1 MNKLYSL
8 AQILVDKYNVENDC
22 NLKIQRHSENGFSLP
37 YIHSD
42 KIYIDKSVHVWLAL
56 YFFGNPNL
64 FIYYRLLK
72 GMLDFN
78 NADGASK
85 LLELI
90 KDEYHSSSERFHY
103 LLSQDPEWITVMVMT
118 ITLHEL
124 AHHKFKEDKTS
135 YQLFVSEA
143 KNFLQNRPFKMS
155 KDYVPNAD
163 FKEVGISFEEIR
175 NFAEEAYDVIIED
188 DLENENFLEELAA
201 DSFVFNHFSQSLSGS
216 GINHAIASTMALSGS
231 CVFFLEYANR
241 INELFFTPINENKKE
256 RIKQNLIVTIVD
268 SVNSRI
274 RAIYQDFHIN
284 NFFTAENIDDDAKM
298 LYSTLVGTPLS
309 DFNESLDVEFMKS
322 LQPFQDILGEGCQIE
337 FDENKL
343 NFIQNEVDAFENAII
358 DSILDELDK
367 KTTSLFR

>member
-124 AHHKFKEDKTS
+124 AHHKFKEDRTS

-143 KNFLQNRPFKMS
+143 KNFLQNRPFNMS

-163 FKEVGISFEEIR
+163 FKAVGISFEEIR
-175 NFAEEAYDVIIED
+175 NFA
-188 DLENENFLEELAA
+188 
-201 DSFVFNHFSQSLSGS
+201 H
-216 GINHAIASTMALSGS
+216 
-231 CVFFLEYANR
+231 
-241 INELFFTPINENKKE
+241 K
-256 RIKQNLIVTIVD
+256 
-268 SVNSRI
+268 
-274 RAIYQDFHIN
+274 
-284 NFFTAENIDDDAKM
+284 TA
-298 LYSTLVGTPLS
+298 
-309 DFNESLDVEFMKS
+309 
-322 LQPFQDILGEGCQIE
+322 
-337 FDENKL
+337 
-343 NFIQNEVDAFENAII
+343 
-358 DSILDELDK
+358 
-367 KTTSLFR
+367 